1 MAEKLTGDEQEK
13 NFRVHLRNFV
23 AEKIMNERTI
33 TGLEIL
39 QAAVLLGVLGD
50 VLLRQTPWGLNVL
63 LFVGALVA
71 AMIMMILRRRQ
82 EFWNVQTGAL
92 NIALVFFAAMF
103 VWRDS
108 MELKIYDALAILTI
122 LAVLT
127 LPALKIKAQVAG
139 VFHYIIGFIW
149 SGISA
154 AFAPFILFFDDVKW
168 KTIPQT
174 GWSKHLI
181 SVLRGLAIAAP
192 LVLIF
197 GALFVAA
204 DAVFENLVQRTFN
217 VDGGVLVSHLLLAG
231 FLSWIIAGYLRG
243 SLLGNFSN
251 EAGEIFLKPEAIKP
265 QTLSV
270 TEIKD
275 EDVPKTEEKPKIE
288 EPKKWSWQNFDNS
301 SLPKSFTLGAIE
313 TSIVLGL
320 INLLFLAFVIVQI
333 PYLFGGF
340 EFVQNTPDFKLAEYA
355 RRGFGELVTVA
366 ALVLPILLISHW
378 LLRKDNLINEKIYRA
393 LAGIQI
399 VLLFVIMLSA
409 TQRLLLL
416 TGNLGYG
423 LTTARLYPMIFMI
436 WLVMVFVW
444 FALTVL
450 RGAREQFAWGALWT
464 ALFML
469 GTIHVLNPDDYI
481 VRTNVRLMQEGR
493 SFDAQYN
500 SNLSDD
506 AVPLLLEN
514 LPAMNFEQQCT
525 VKHKLSRRQAQANG
539 ENDFR
544 SWNLSRWKA
553 RRQMDEY
560 AESLD
565 TSACPENS
573 KRYYYEDF

>member
-1 MAEKLTGDEQEK
+1 
-13 NFRVHLRNFV
+13 
-23 AEKIMNERTI
+23 MNEKTK

-39 QAAVLLGVLGD
+39 QTAVLLGVLGD
-50 VLLRQTPWGLNVL
+50 VLLRQTPWGLNVM

-71 AMIMMILRRRQ
+71 AMIMLILRRRQ
-82 EFWNVQTGAL
+82 EFWNVQTVAL

-103 VWRDS
+103 AWRDS
-108 MELKIYDALAILTI
+108 MELKIYDTLAILTI

-127 LPALKIKAQVAG
+127 LPALKIKAHVAG

-149 SGISA
+149 SGINA

-217 VDGGVLVSHLLLAG
+217 VDGEVLVSHLLLAG
-231 FLSWIIAGYLRG
+231 FLSWIVAGYLRG

-251 EAGEIFLKPEAIKP
+251 SVAEVFLEKQDALKP

-275 EDVPKTEEKPKIE
+275 EDAPKTEEKPKIE
-288 EPKKWSWQNFDNS
+288 ESKEWSWQNFDNS
-301 SLPKSFTLGAIE
+301 SIPKSFTLGAIE

-333 PYLFGGF
+333 PYLFGGMDL
-340 EFVQNTPDFKLAEYA
+340 VQNTPDFKLAEYA
-355 RRGFGELVTVA
+355 RRGFGELVAVA

-378 LLRKDNLINEKIYRA
+378 LLRKDSPVNEKIYRV

-399 VLLFVIMLSA
+399 GLLFVIMLSA

-423 LTTARLYPMIFMI
+423 LTTVRFYPMIFMI
-436 WLVMVFVW
+436 WLAMVFVW
-444 FALTVL
+444 FSLTVL

-481 VRTNVRLMQEGR
+481 ARTNIRLMQEGR
-493 SFDAQYN
+493 SFDAHYN

-506 AVPLLLEN
+506 VVPILLEN
-514 LPAMNFEQQCT
+514 LPEMSFDQQCT
-525 VKHKLSRRQAQANG
+525 VKHNLSRRLNRANE

-544 SWNLSRWKA
+544 SWNFSRRKT
-553 RRQMDEY
+553 RRQMNEHV
-560 AESLD
+560 ESLD
-565 TSACPENS
+565 TSGCPS
-573 KRYYYEDF
+573 YTQSYYSDF